1 MPKQITLTNILANSG
16 KGYLSGSNSN
26 NTKYTSTSNLV
37 GDGSTIC
44 CKIVPAATGEATI
57 TTSKKYTLDNTHKYY
72 ISFWIKFAS
81 TTTGSFD
88 FYWPVAE
95 PLAFHTPSITASAN
109 QWVRCSTVFDRTS
122 FTSGSYQCRF
132 DWNNEPGKVTA
143 YQSSLMLFDLTAT
156 FGAGQEPSKERMDQ
170 YITSFGDSLTIT
182 YYTIEEEK
190 AMAYEEIVTKNSSG
204 NIVNGSSSI
213 GSNGYIEG
221 TWLKTTAASSKAGN
235 FATVDSS
242 GWIYYR
248 TPAETKNDIGA
259 SSVQIVTWSAS

>member
-1 MPKQITLTNILANSG
+1 MPKQITLKNILANSG
-16 KGYLSGSNSN
+16 KGYLSGTNSN
-26 NTKYTSTSNLV
+26 CSKTYITTSLV
-37 GDGSTIC
+37 GDGSTMYA
-44 CKIVPAATGEATI
+44 KITPTKSGEATI
-57 TTSKKYTLDNTHKYY
+57 TTSKKYALDKTHKYY

-81 TTTGSFD
+81 ATTGSFD
-88 FYWPVAE
+88 FYWPIAE
-95 PLAFHTPSITASAN
+95 PIAFHTQSITASAN
-109 QWVRCSTVFDRTS
+109 QWVRCSTVFNRTS

-132 DWNNEPGKVTA
+132 DWNNEPGNVAA

-204 NIVNGSSSI
+204 NIVNGNSSI